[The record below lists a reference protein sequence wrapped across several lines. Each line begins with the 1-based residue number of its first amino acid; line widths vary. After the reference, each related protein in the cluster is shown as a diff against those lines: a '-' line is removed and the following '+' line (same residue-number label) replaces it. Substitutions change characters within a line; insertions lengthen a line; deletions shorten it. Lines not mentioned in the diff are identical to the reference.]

1 MEDYSVV
8 SWYEYRDEDDDEGTL
23 VTYESDNIPS
33 DVTVP
38 DDAETNT
45 HDENGV
51 KFQRRA
57 LNPDFDASRAYE
69 PREERDEWVI
79 VGLIGQVQILD
90 GQPTNDRWIK
100 MRDIS
105 DTVEEWYIR

>member
-1 MEDYSVV
+1 MI
-8 SWYEYRDEDDDEGTL
+8 L
-23 VTYESDNIPS
+23 MIHLL
-33 DVTVP
+33 
-38 DDAETNT
+38 TNQEI
-45 HDENGV
+45 D
-51 KFQRRA
+51 
-57 LNPDFDASRAYE
+57 
-69 PREERDEWVI
+69 RDEWVI